1 MADFG
6 ADEDVGGAG
15 MTITRY
21 DGFAAIPKRCS
32 VCGRLFWLEPYD
44 VFYKTVGIESY
55 SLKQIRCVEC
65 EKGAQE

>member
-1 MADFG
+1 
-6 ADEDVGGAG
+6 

-32 VCGRLFWLEPYD
+32 KCGRLFWLEPYN

-65 EKGAQE
+65 VKGAQNE

>member
-1 MADFG
+1 
-6 ADEDVGGAG
+6 

-32 VCGRLFWLEPYD
+32 VCGRLFWLEPYN

-65 EKGAQE
+65 VKGAQK

>member
-1 MADFG
+1 
-6 ADEDVGGAG
+6 

-32 VCGRLFWLEPYD
+32 KCGRLFWLEPYN

-65 EKGAQE
+65 EKGEQE